1 MDLGLSKTTKKA
13 AIPPSDAATL
23 IIVRFD
29 GPSPRLLMGQRHQGH
44 VFMPGK
50 FVFPGGRLER
60 EDGRKAVAGECD
72 PITIQ
77 KLMLGMR
84 GKPSLTRARGLL
96 VAAVR
101 ETYEETGLQ
110 VGHRGPQGPADLTGL
125 VYVAR
130 AITPPGRTRRFDSRF
145 FTCDARLVTNLDAPH
160 ALASPEL
167 LTLNWVTLAEALEL
181 NLPSI
186 TRDVLG
192 ILAPFLVKNTLPPK
206 DCPVSF
212 HLNRGTSWVVEQL
225 SLHKT

>member
-1 MDLGLSKTTKKA
+1 MDLGLSKTPKKA

-29 GPSPRLLMGQRHQGH
+29 GPSPRLLMGQRHLGH

-72 PITIQ
+72 PVTIQ

-84 GKPSLTRARGLL
+84 GKPSLVRARGLL
-96 VAAVR
+96 VAAAR

-130 AITPPGRTRRFDSRF
+130 AITPPGRPRRFDSRF
-145 FTCDARLVTNLDAPH
+145 FTCNARLVTNLDAPH

-186 TRDVLG
+186 TRDILG
-192 ILAPFLVKNTLPPK
+192 ILAPFLAKNTLPPK

-212 HLNRGTSWVVEQL
+212 HHNRGTSWVVEQL